1 MSKKHSIKSKLLKGI
16 IIPTFLVLITASTI
30 ISLYVKNSIET
41 LRNSELSSESIAVAN
56 ELNGYFTKYL
66 EITTHFSANVEV
78 QNLFANTT
86 KGNEIIKTEG
96 YSNVMKSL
104 SNSHNT
110 DTENILVCWL
120 ADLDSSQCVED
131 TGYVSEIGN
140 WDITTRDWYSQVM
153 DAKRTIITEPYENSS
168 TGELV
173 SSVISP
179 VFNDK
184 EEIIG
189 VAALDLA
196 VSTLQNMMSKHK
208 IGDTGYFVL
217 STNNNQIMYHP
228 SSDLIQQP
236 LLEQNLS
243 DNLKKCYEAKE
254 SQSISYSFNGSK
266 NYGYLSK
273 VKSTN
278 WMVLSVLPNSEYKS
292 SIYNIILIIA
302 FIFILGIIIL
312 TLLLMKISKSIVS
325 PLFKLKIA
333 ASSIAEGN
341 LNVEVDVSGNDEI
354 GEVASA
360 FQQTVNQL
368 KNYIA
373 YINEITDILNE
384 VADGNLA
391 FTLTQEYTGD
401 FEKIKAA
408 LLHISETLSSTI
420 QKISKTSKQVS
431 GGASQ
436 ISEGAQSLAEGATDQ
451 ATTIEQLQASITELA
466 DHVENNSEHALLANT
481 KAKEVEVNI
490 NNSKNDMNQIVEA
503 MNTISSSANQ
513 IETVITAIESI
524 AAQTNLLSLNASIEA
539 ARAGEAGRGFA
550 VVANEVGQLA
560 NDSASSTKTSSELI
574 QDTLNSV
581 KEGIVIV
588 NQTAEN
594 LSKTIEQILD
604 LTSNIE
610 DISKASHVQSEQIEQ
625 IKTAVEQISGVI
637 TDNSAMAEESAAAS
651 SELNQ
656 QSQMLNDMIRKFRF

>member
-41 LRNSELSSESIAVAN
+41 LRNSELTSESIAVAN

-66 EITTHFSANVEV
+66 EITTQFSANVEV

-131 TGYVSEIGN
+131 TGYVSEIGD

-153 DAKRTIITEPYENSS
+153 EAKQTIITEPYENSS

-196 VSTLQNMMSKHK
+196 VSTLQNVMSKHK

-243 DNLKKCYEAKE
+243 DNLKKCYEAKD
-254 SQSISYSFNGSK
+254 SKSISYSFNGSK

-360 FQQTVNQL
+360 FQQTVSQL
-368 KNYIA
+368 KNYIS
-373 YINEITDILNE
+373 YINEITDVLNE
-384 VADGNLA
+384 VADGSLA

-420 QKISKTSKQVS
+420 QKISETSKQVS

-490 NNSKNDMNQIVEA
+490 NNSKNDMYQIVEA

-610 DISKASHVQSEQIEQ
+610 DISNASHVQSEQIEQ

>member
-41 LRNSELSSESIAVAN
+41 LRNSELTSESIAVAN

-66 EITTHFSANVEV
+66 EITTQFSANVEV

-86 KGNEIIKTEG
+86 NGNEITKTEG

-131 TGYVSEIGN
+131 TGYVSEIGD

-153 DAKRTIITEPYENSS
+153 DAKQTIITEPYENSS

-373 YINEITDILNE
+373 YINEITNVLNE

-408 LLHISETLSSTI
+408 LLHISKTLSNTI
-420 QKISKTSKQVS
+420 QKISETSKQVS

-451 ATTIEQLQASITELA
+451 ASTIEQLQASITELA

-574 QDTLNSV
+574 QDTLDSV

-594 LSKTIEQILD
+594 LSKTIGQILD

-656 QSQMLNDMIRKFRF
+656 QSQMLNDMIRKFKF

>member
-41 LRNSELSSESIAVAN
+41 LRNSELTSESIAVAN

-66 EITTHFSANVEV
+66 EITTQFSANVEV

-131 TGYVSEIGN
+131 TGYVSEIGD

-153 DAKRTIITEPYENSS
+153 EAKQTIITEPYENSS

-196 VSTLQNMMSKHK
+196 VSTLQNVMSKHK

-243 DNLKKCYEAKE
+243 DNLKKCYEAKD
-254 SQSISYSFNGSK
+254 SKSISYSFNGSK

-360 FQQTVNQL
+360 FQQTVSQL
-368 KNYIA
+368 KNYIS
-373 YINEITDILNE
+373 YINEITDVLNE
-384 VADGNLA
+384 VADGSLA

-420 QKISKTSKQVS
+420 QKISETSKQVS

-610 DISKASHVQSEQIEQ
+610 DISNASHVQSEQIEQ
-625 IKTAVEQISGVI
+625 IKTAVEQISGVV

>member
-66 EITTHFSANVEV
+66 EITTQFSANVEV
-78 QNLFANTT
+78 QNLFTNTT
-86 KGNEIIKTEG
+86 KGNEITKTEG

-131 TGYVSEIGN
+131 TGYVSKIGD
-140 WDITTRDWYSQVM
+140 WDITTRDWYGQVM

-179 VFNDK
+179 VFNEK

-196 VSTLQNMMSKHK
+196 VSTLQTMMSKHK

-243 DNLKKCYEAKE
+243 DNLKKCYESKE

-273 VKSTN
+273 VESAN

-302 FIFILGIIIL
+302 FIFIIGIIIL
-312 TLLLMKISKSIVS
+312 TFLLMKISKSIVS

-360 FQQTVNQL
+360 LQQTVSQL

-373 YINEITDILNE
+373 YINEITDVLNE

-420 QKISKTSKQVS
+420 QKISETSKQVS

-451 ATTIEQLQASITELA
+451 ASTIEQLQASITELA

-539 ARAGEAGRGFA
+539 ARAGEAGKGFA

-594 LSKTIEQILD
+594 LSKTIGQILD

-625 IKTAVEQISGVI
+625 IKTAVEQISGVV